1 MFRQNVETFP
11 MDAYFVARLSLIIVD
26 KSRINFGLVAGIFL
40 LLLRT
45 GVIIIID
52 RKVHYNN
59 CMH

>member
-1 MFRQNVETFP
+1 

-40 LLLRT
+40 LLLRAD
-45 GVIIIID
+45 VIIIID